1 MRWYC
6 MNVYEE
12 HISNGNIRYEKIEP
26 ETRKRMAFFIPSWF
40 EFLDD
45 IYDSA
50 PVTVTNSSVENTG
63 TGFTPLV
70 F

>member
-1 MRWYC
+1 
-6 MNVYEE
+6 
-12 HISNGNIRYEKIEP
+12 
-26 ETRKRMAFFIPSWF
+26 MAFSFLHGLN
-40 EFLDD
+40 FLDD